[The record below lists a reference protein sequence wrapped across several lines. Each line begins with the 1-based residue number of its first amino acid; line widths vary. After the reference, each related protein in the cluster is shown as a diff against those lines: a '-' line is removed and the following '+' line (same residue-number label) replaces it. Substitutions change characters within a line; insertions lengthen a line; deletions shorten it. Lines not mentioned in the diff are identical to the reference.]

1 MGDEDEKHASSK
13 AILTDPEEYC
23 PGTWNL
29 EPGTCWNLGPKL
41 KCPGAS
47 KVGSWEAAARRTQHS
62 ALSSTL
68 LSALSTQQY
77 PRLQVS
83 PQTSQSSQGKW
94 YVCEDIPNSDPA
106 IDIISMVQ

>member
-1 MGDEDEKHASSK
+1 MKMKKHASSK

-29 EPGTCWNLGPKL
+29 LEPGTETQMSGCLQ
-41 KCPGAS
+41 
-47 KVGSWEAAARRTQHS
+47 SWELGGSSAAHS

-94 YVCEDIPNSDPA
+94 YVCEDIPHSDPA